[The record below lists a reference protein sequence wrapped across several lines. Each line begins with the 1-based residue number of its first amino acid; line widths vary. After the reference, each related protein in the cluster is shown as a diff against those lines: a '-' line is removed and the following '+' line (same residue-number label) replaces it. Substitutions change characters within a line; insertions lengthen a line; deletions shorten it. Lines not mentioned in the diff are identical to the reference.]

1 MILNNKKYEV
11 KKDKGIILKDKDYL
25 IYFDELIDID
35 EYYNKKNDIYLSVQS
50 YLIKF
55 LQLFSIPLI
64 LLSILFLIKQNSL
77 FSYFILF
84 IIFSLILIRLLML
97 SIIEELIFVNNLS
110 VLRLY
115 PLTPFL
121 MILYGIGSYYLFYLL
136 KHYILSNKV
145 FKIS

>member
-11 KKDKGIILKDKDYL
+11 KQDKGIILKDKDYL

-121 MILYGIGSYYLFYLL
+121 MILYGIRSYYLFYL